1 MDAVDKRLWHA
12 ELLDDFGFASAE
24 GARSISL
31 ARKARRAEAHR
42 ELIDAVIG
50 RFANAQKL
58 VQHAVEGDGDK
69 PLIRTE
75 GSALVPDYRKGI
87 IAYRAIERIG
97 CNDMGQH
104 ELLQS
109 VDAILQFLELVLINS
124 GHGGES
130 PVVGEPA
137 PFTPASNTPHCLSET
152 AE

>member
-1 MDAVDKRLWHA
+1 MAAVGQRPTRA
-12 ELLDDFGFASAE
+12 ERVDDFGFASTE
-24 GARSISL
+24 GLKL
-31 ARKARRAEAHR
+31 ARQAKAEAYR
-42 ELIDAVIG
+42 ELIGVVIG
-50 RFANAQKL
+50 RLANAQQL
-58 VQHAVEGDGDK
+58 IGQAVQAGGD
-69 PLIRTE
+69 IRPSRRERGQLT
-75 GSALVPDYRKGI
+75 ADYRKGI

-97 CNDMGQH
+97 CDDMGQH

-109 VDAILQFLELVLINS
+109 VDAILQFLELVLIES